1 MWFWPSEE
9 ATFILM
15 PTMPKPPSPPT
26 LICVGGFRDREPH
39 FITLCAFPLGDG
51 DCGGSLQFPPAPQRG
66 ALSLSTQVAC
76 KEALPTSRLRKCRQ
90 GTYENLEPLFS
101 VHFRASLVDW
111 KHYHHY
117 NLHLLQCECQC
128 TKGINVEGLTITV
141 TFLCAGALFLFCY

>member
-1 MWFWPSEE
+1 MVLSFGRSHIHSY
-9 ATFILM
+9 AHNAQASL
-15 PTMPKPPSPPT
+15 PTHT
-26 LICVGGFRDREPH
+26 YL
-39 FITLCAFPLGDG
+39 
-51 DCGGSLQFPPAPQRG
+51 CGGVQRQRAALHYALRFSPREMGTVAALFNFLLPPKRE
-66 ALSLSTQVAC
+66 ALSLFKVAC

-90 GTYENLEPLFS
+90 GTYENLEPPFS

-141 TFLCAGALFLFCY
+141 TFLCAGAIFLFCY